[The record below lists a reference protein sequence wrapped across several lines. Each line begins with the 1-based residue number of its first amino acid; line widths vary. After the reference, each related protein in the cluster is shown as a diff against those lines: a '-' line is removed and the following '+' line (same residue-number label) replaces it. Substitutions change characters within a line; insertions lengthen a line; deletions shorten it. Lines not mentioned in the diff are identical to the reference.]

1 MARKLILIGGI
12 GNQLFILA
20 RALSSDVSRVKLY
33 KLTEIQKYILHKL
46 GWKIQ
51 KDWVSIDQLAHDLH
65 IDLVTL
71 PNLSFVYISFKT
83 IIRKIFNNQL
93 QEQPLSNLK
102 GWDLGYFHSV
112 ASTNKNAMVKVA
124 LALKN
129 LLCDKLVTMQV
140 NYSTIHY
147 RQGDMPQIYKLS
159 KDDVS
164 KFNKLVPNN
173 NIYIISPDGEEQFT
187 SSFQNCKYVNEID
200 DLNLIRNSQNI
211 LMGSSTFCFWSLL
224 TSDNVKKQ
232 KVFIKAGYHLADNLR
247 RFGFDVHE
255 LE

>member
-1 MARKLILIGGI
+1 MTRKLILIGGV

-20 RALSSDVSRVKLY
+20 RALSNDISRVKLY
-33 KLTEIQKYILHKL
+33 KFTEGQKYILHKL

-65 IDLVTL
+65 IDLVPL
-71 PNLSFVYISFKT
+71 PNLSFAYLSFKT
-83 IIRKIFNNQL
+83 IIRKIFNMQL
-93 QEQPLSNLK
+93 RERPLLNLN

-112 ASTNKNAMVKVA
+112 SSTNKIAMVKVA
-124 LALKN
+124 DALKN
-129 LLCDKLVTMQV
+129 LFCDKLVSMQV

-147 RQGDMPQIYKLS
+147 RQGDMPKIYALS
-159 KDDVS
+159 KDEVS
-164 KFNKLVPNN
+164 KFTKLVPEN
-173 NIYIISPDGEEQFT
+173 NIYIISPDGEGHFA
-187 SSFQNCKYVNEID
+187 SGLKNCKYVNEID

-232 KVFIKAGYHLADNLR
+232 RVFIKAGYHLADNLR
-247 RFGFDVHE
+247 RFDFDVYE